1 MFECLYVCMKITKG
15 VILAGGKGTRLYPL
29 TRVTNKHLLP
39 VYDRPMICYAI
50 ESLIR
55 AGIKDILIVTGRGHA
70 GHFLE
75 LLESGQAYGARFSY
89 AVQEEAGGIAQ
100 ALQLAENFIGN
111 EKFIV
116 LLGDNLFDHDLG
128 HVLDRFAG
136 SSLPA
141 TIFLKEVENPRPYGV
156 AVLNENKKLVQIFEK
171 PQNPPS
177 NLAVV
182 GMYLYDHS
190 VFSVAR
196 DLRPSARGEFEITD
210 VNNHYL
216 RAGTLDYEILDGW
229 WGDAGESFQ
238 SLLEATLHMAQKFP
252 RLIR

>member
-1 MFECLYVCMKITKG
+1 MPITKG
-15 VILAGGKGTRLYPL
+15 VILAGGKGTRLHPL

-39 VYDRPMICYAI
+39 VYDRPMICYPI

-55 AGIKDILIVTGRGHA
+55 AGIRDILIVTGRGHA

-75 LLESGQAYGARFSY
+75 LLESGQSYGAHFSY

-100 ALQLAENFIGN
+100 ALRLAENFIGR

-116 LLGDNLFDHDLG
+116 LLGDNLFDHDLRP
-128 HVLDRFAG
+128 VLERFAHAAQ
-136 SSLPA
+136 SAS
-141 TIFLKEVENPRPYGV
+141 IFLKAVSDPRPYGV
-156 AVLNENKKLVQIFEK
+156 AVFDEHKKLTAILEK
-171 PQNPPS
+171 PTQPPS

-182 GMYLYDHS
+182 GLYLYDQS
-190 VFSVAR
+190 VFSVVR
-196 DLRPSARGEFEITD
+196 ELKPSARGELEITD

-216 RAGTLDYEILDGW
+216 RAGALGYEILDGW

-238 SLLEATLHMAQKFP
+238 SLFEATLHMARKKAQYP
-252 RLIR
+252 N